1 MRKTTSP
8 HELPPLL
15 LDGVDPLSARVLQAL
30 RRTIHV
36 HRQLMVKTL
45 AERGTH
51 PGEAV
56 CLRLLAQHDGMSQR
70 DLADTLHLSRPRV
83 TTMLQALEKAGTV
96 VRRSDETDQRL
107 TRVYLTTQGHRLEE
121 ELRSLMVE
129 FINRTI
135 GTMTVADRSELERLL
150 EELADNTSRAL
161 LADVAGA
168 SPYNDAGALLAD
180 DSGAASTDE
189 GESRR

>member
-1 MRKTTSP
+1 MRKTISP
-8 HELPPLL
+8 HDLPPLL

-30 RRTIHV
+30 RKTIHV

-56 CLRLLAQHDGMSQR
+56 CLRVLAQHDGMSQR
-70 DLADTLHLSRPRV
+70 DLANMLYLSRPRV

-96 VRRSDETDQRL
+96 VRRPDETDQRL
-107 TRVYLTTQGHRLEE
+107 TRVYLTAQGHRLEE
-121 ELRSLMVE
+121 DLRSLMVE

-135 GTMTVADRSELERLL
+135 GTMTVGDRTDLERLL
-150 EELADNTSRAL
+150 EELAANTSRAL
-161 LADVAGA
+161 LADD
-168 SPYNDAGALLAD
+168 SRALPA
-180 DSGAASTDE
+180 DE
-189 GESRR
+189 GEPLR